1 MNYPPHHHRDPQQQ
15 QQKHRAQQQHHPPN
29 PVRVDKMRDLADL
42 FDEDCP
48 LEPSSPD
55 KSNCDHGDHY
65 DPPGTLHHHGYDP
78 YSDTSN
84 NDDHLEDYDDEDDD
98 FDEEKYYGTNAGSS
112 VSPTSCCDF
121 DYMLSLELSDARG
134 VVDVS
139 NLVRAHE
146 RSGEPLQRRLSEL
159 QAAQKS
165 LLARTS
171 SGLSTVMESPFS
183 LESLGSSGGDQFFD
197 DDRDH
202 EGGDSSQGEDSI
214 HYPVEEV
221 EEIPEPDAVDAV
233 FFRKTR
239 YQRSPQRSL
248 QRSPSKPQSE
258 PSSYGSRSGQ
268 QQQCRS
274 SVSREE
280 REEMKMRQ
288 MDRPYSSST
297 SKPGAQSVN
306 SSHNSSR
313 PSREDIKM
321 RLLDQSMQ
329 QSKPGAQSVVS
340 SGTSR
345 NGKPSREDLKT
356 RQLEGYRKGGE
367 PTRSASDTMRLREM
381 AALQLQH
388 QNSSPTKPGAQS
400 VSGNAPTR
408 EDLKARE
415 IDAFRRQRAN
425 SQESNNSNAAP
436 GTNKSSKPGAQA
448 VSGRPTREDIKQRE
462 IQAFQEQRA
471 AGKDKNKTSL
481 TREQKEELKMREID
495 AYRQQ
500 RAQQQQQKEPS
511 QLRQPPP
518 RGLPTQ
524 EDIRGAP
531 TGRPMAMTEELQ
543 PQGPPLRRL
552 AAQRRSFE
560 SGDEPHQRPRRSFE
574 SSEEHH
580 QPRPSFE
587 SNSRQSSFMSRSD
600 SIYSNYSGSSGERK
614 PERKPAPRSQ
624 GSLRQMQQSGLP
636 NTVRGGS
643 GSDLPLRRNNNNN
656 NGGGEPTQHATQMFM
671 QGAGSSSR
679 SMDST
684 RSRESM
690 RSKDRDSIRSRD
702 TYDASFRSLG
712 DASCPEHGGAGPG
725 AANGGD
731 GGVSSGSG
739 YPPPPPPPRSVYD
752 NGYYEH
758 QVPPQRSSHYYPEMM
773 EPPPPSRS
781 NMNGHHYPGQPP
793 QPYGGSRGGFAPPP
807 PPSNE
812 GLQIEIEP
820 GVFAELR
827 GAEETTHAVAVGQV
841 VDCSCILCSLPL
853 LCIRDAEFVLCP
865 DCKVV
870 SPLFH
875 GNTGGRGGVGLG
887 LRAEQSEMMMPP
899 PMGGGGGRGGGR
911 SRAPPPQQYQHN
923 PPQNYPQDYYGGGH
937 GGGGGRFY

>member
-15 QQKHRAQQQHHPPN
+15 QQQQRKHRTQQQHHPPH
-29 PVRVDKMRDLADL
+29 PVRGDKMRDLADL

-55 KSNCDHGDHY
+55 KSNSDHSNLY

-84 NDDHLEDYDDEDDD
+84 NDDHLDDYDDEDDD
-98 FDEEKYYGTNAGSS
+98 FDEEKYYGTNGGSS

-165 LLARTS
+165 LLARTG

-183 LESLGSSGGDQFFD
+183 LESLGSSGGDQYFD
-197 DDRDH
+197 GDHDH

-221 EEIPEPDAVDAV
+221 EEIPEPEAVDEV

-248 QRSPSKPQSE
+248 QRSPPK
-258 PSSYGSRSGQ
+258 SGQ
-268 QQQCRS
+268 QQQHRS

-280 REEMKMRQ
+280 REEMKKRQ
-288 MDRPYSSST
+288 MNLPYSSSST

-306 SSHNSSR
+306 SSNGSSR

-321 RLLDQSMQ
+321 RQIDQSMQ
-329 QSKPGAQSVVS
+329 QRKPGAQSVVS
-340 SGTSR
+340 SGSSR
-345 NGKPSREDLKT
+345 NGKPSREDLKA
-356 RQLEGYRKGGE
+356 RQLENFRKGGE
-367 PTRSASDTMRLREM
+367 PSRSASDTLRLREM
-381 AALQLQH
+381 AARQQQH
-388 QNSSPTKPGAQS
+388 QNPSPTKPGAQS

-425 SQESNNSNAAP
+425 SHESNN
-436 GTNKSSKPGAQA
+436 SKPGAQA

-471 AGKDKNKTSL
+471 AVKDKNKNPQ

-500 RAQQQQQKEPS
+500 RAQQQQQQQQEDPS
-511 QLRQPPP
+511 GLRQPAP

-524 EDIRGAP
+524 EDIRVAP
-531 TGRPMAMTEELQ
+531 SGRPVAMTEELQ
-543 PQGPPLRRL
+543 SQGPPLRRL
-552 AAQRRSFE
+552 AAQRRSFD

-574 SSEEHH
+574 SGEEHH
-580 QPRPSFE
+580 QPSRPSFG
-587 SNSRQSSFMSRSD
+587 SNSRQSSFMSRTD
-600 SIYSNYSGSSGERK
+600 SIYSNYSGSSG
-614 PERKPAPRSQ
+614 ERKPAPRSQ
-624 GSLRQMQQSGLP
+624 GSLRQMQQQSGLP
-636 NTVRGGS
+636 NTVRGG
-643 GSDLPLRRNNNNN
+643 GGDLPLRRNNNN
-656 NGGGEPTQHATQMFM
+656 GGGESSQRATQMLV

-679 SMDST
+679 SMDTT

-712 DASCPEHGGAGPG
+712 DASLAEHGGAGPV
-725 AANGGD
+725 AANGGGD
-731 GGVSSGSG
+731 GGSG

-758 QVPPQRSSHYYPEMM
+758 QAPPSQRSSHYHPEMI
-773 EPPPPSRS
+773 EPPPPPPSRS
-781 NMNGHHYPGQPP
+781 SMSSHHYSGQPP
-793 QPYGGSRGGFAPPP
+793 QPYNSSRGGFGPP

-820 GVFAELR
+820 GFFAELR

-887 LRAEQSEMMMPP
+887 LRAEQLETM
-899 PMGGGGGRGGGR
+899 GGGRGDGGR
-911 SRAPPPQQYQHN
+911 SRAPPPQQSDHHRPYHQT
-923 PPQNYPQDYYGGGH
+923 PPQNYPPDYYGGGH
-937 GGGGGRFY
+937 GGVGGGRYY